1 MEWTLLGKADPQRE
15 QMFWPVEAA
24 EQKLVRAGD
33 TLAARSSSSIMIVI
47 MTIMMMMMAGARW

>member
-24 EQKLVRAGD
+24 EEKLVRAGD
-33 TLAARSSSSIMIVI
+33 TLAARSSS
-47 MTIMMMMMAGARW
+47 